1 MDRDKGKDKDKDKDK
16 GMESHCLKIIVQKKK
31 AYRI

>member
-1 MDRDKGKDKDKDKDK
+1 MDRDKGKDKDKDQ
-16 GMESHCLKIIVQKKK
+16 GMENHCLKIIVQKKK